1 MKICLF
7 IRMKYNKIHYS
18 KLTRL
23 SVILFFFFFFDIVYI
38 LFLILRIFV
47 IIITGTFQQMHIIN
61 IANFLIFTKLNLFLY
76 I

>member
-1 MKICLF
+1 
-7 IRMKYNKIHYS
+7 MKYNKIHYS

-23 SVILFFFFFFDIVYI
+23 NVILFFFFFDIVYI
-38 LFLILRIFV
+38 LLLILRICV

-61 IANFLIFTKLNLFLY
+61 IANFLIFTKLNLFIY